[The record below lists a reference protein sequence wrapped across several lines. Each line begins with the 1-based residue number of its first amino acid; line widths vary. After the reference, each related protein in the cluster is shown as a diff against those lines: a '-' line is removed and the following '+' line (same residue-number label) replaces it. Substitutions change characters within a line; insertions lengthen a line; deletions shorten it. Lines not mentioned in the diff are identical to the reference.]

1 MIGIILINAAAE
13 YIVFPLSFTSLS
25 DLSAPS
31 YYPPWTHCT
40 LTQIPSG
47 QSSCCCKP
55 KVNMLKWHDRGPVCL
70 CPHPPTHLTWYRES
84 EKTLTAPSRAYK
96 GAPSFL
102 LHLLLNHHVPS
113 PSGRPGPLA
122 WRPSWHWRCTNHG
135 WSCICQ
141 LHAHYNRISVRFPW
155 YSNWSWSPW
164 FHPFRH
170 RHH

>member
-1 MIGIILINAAAE
+1 MIGIIFINAAAE

-55 KVNMLKWHDRGPVCL
+55 KSPCWSGAEVLFACA
-70 CPHPPTHLTWYRES
+70 PTHPHTLLGTKS
-84 EKTLTAPSRAYK
+84 KTTLTTPSRAYK

-102 LHLLLNHHVPS
+102 LHLLLSHHVPS

-122 WRPSWHWRCTNHG
+122 RRPSWHWRRTSHG
-135 WSCICQ
+135 WSCICW
-141 LHAHYNRISVRFPW
+141 LHTHYNRISMIF
-155 YSNWSWSPW
+155 
-164 FHPFRH
+164 
-170 RHH
+170 